1 MKNLGVT
8 LGYLDNIMI
17 CIDAAIK
24 GSFTGLDVSVSVSVE
39 EFVLKLNTIMLGL
52 SQDTL
57 NIDLNLYLEFI
68 TLYFEGEIS
77 QYQINA
83 LTRKVLTFY
92 FVKILKS
99 VRKVSQVLVPK
110 WGPYLLNFSPFDS
123 KSSLVDKKL
132 DKVKILFK
140 VLKRPYFLTAQ

>member
-1 MKNLGVT
+1 MKNIGVI

-24 GSFTGLDVSVSVSVE
+24 GSFTGLDVSVTVSVE
-39 EFVLKLNTIMLGL
+39 EFVLKLNTILLGL

-83 LTRKVLTFY
+83 LTRKVLTF
-92 FVKILKS
+92 FHVCNCL
-99 VRKVSQVLVPK
+99 
-110 WGPYLLNFSPFDS
+110 
-123 KSSLVDKKL
+123 
-132 DKVKILFK
+132 
-140 VLKRPYFLTAQ
+140 

>member
-1 MKNLGVT
+1 
-8 LGYLDNIMI
+8 MI

-39 EFVLKLNTIMLGL
+39 EFLLKLSTIMLGL

-83 LTRKVLTFY
+83 LTRKVLTFWY
-92 FVKILKS
+92 AQIVLPHHP
-99 VRKVSQVLVPK
+99 RK
-110 WGPYLLNFSPFDS
+110 LN
-123 KSSLVDKKL
+123 
-132 DKVKILFK
+132 
-140 VLKRPYFLTAQ
+140 

>member
-1 MKNLGVT
+1 MGVT
-8 LGYLDNIMI
+8 LGYLDSIMI

-39 EFVLKLNTIMLGL
+39 EFLLKLSTIMLGL

-92 FVKILKS
+92 FAIT
-99 VRKVSQVLVPK
+99 
-110 WGPYLLNFSPFDS
+110 LNCNH
-123 KSSLVDKKL
+123 LNH
-132 DKVKILFK
+132 
-140 VLKRPYFLTAQ
+140 

>member
-39 EFVLKLNTIMLGL
+39 EFVLKLNAIMLGL

-83 LTRKVLTFY
+83 LTRKVLPFFMSLT
-92 FVKILKS
+92 
-99 VRKVSQVLVPK
+99 VSNCDCNCHYNLIGQNQ
-110 WGPYLLNFSPFDS
+110 PYQI
-123 KSSLVDKKL
+123 SSLYLELWIKEN
-132 DKVKILFK
+132 
-140 VLKRPYFLTAQ
+140 